1 MRGSAN
7 FFGTITRPVEILK
20 DENTEEELKPK
31 SSRKRKVVIAVV
43 LCLLIAGGYFGM
55 KDLKLLAGR
64 KEKPAPVL
72 RFPVVAEAAGKKDVN
87 VYLPGLGSVTPLN
100 TVTVKTRVDGQ
111 LMEVL
116 FREGQ
121 PVNAGD
127 VLAKIDPRPFQVQLT
142 QAEGQLARDKAS
154 LENAKLDLDR
164 YSSLWAKNLIPKQQ
178 LDTQDALVRQ
188 LEGSIKTDVG
198 QIDSAKLQLTYCRI
212 TSPISG
218 RVGLRSVDPG
228 NIVHATDAN
237 GIVVITQL
245 QPISVI
251 FPIPED
257 NLPQVLARLRAG
269 ARLPVEAYDRD
280 MKRLLGTGYL
290 LTVDNQID
298 PTTGTLR
305 LKAVFPNKDNSL
317 FPNQFVNAKLLVEVV
332 HDAVV
337 VAASAVQR
345 GPQGS
350 FVYVVKPDKTVS
362 MRIVTTGVTQS
373 GETVI
378 TKGVSPEELVVVE
391 GGERLREGARVEV
404 KEQDSGAGRKG
415 A

>member
-1 MRGSAN
+1 MRKRRFCYEAIS
-7 FFGTITRPVEILK
+7 RPVEILEK
-20 DENTEEELKPK
+20 EHIEERQLQPK
-31 SSRKRKVVIAVV
+31 SRKRILVIFAV
-43 LCLLIAGGYFGM
+43 LCLIIAGGYFAM
-55 KDLKLLAGR
+55 TDFKLSAGK
-64 KEKPAPVL
+64 KEKTAPVL

-87 VYLPGLGSVTPLN
+87 VYIPGLGSVTPLN
-100 TVTVKTRVDGQ
+100 TVAVKTRVDGQ

-116 FREGQ
+116 FREGRL
-121 PVNAGD
+121 VNAGD
-127 VLAKIDPRPFQVQLT
+127 LLARIDPRPFQVQLT
-142 QAEGQLARDKAS
+142 QAEGQLARDKAT
-154 LENAKLDLDR
+154 LENARLDRDR
-164 YSSLWAKNLIPKQQ
+164 YSALWAKNLISKQQ
-178 LDTQDALVRQ
+178 LDTQDSLVRQ
-188 LEGSIKTDVG
+188 LEGSVKTDIG

-218 RVGLRSVDPG
+218 RAGLRSVDPG
-228 NIVHATDAN
+228 NIVHATDTS

-257 NLPQVLARLRAG
+257 NLPEVLSRMRTG

-280 MKRLLGTGYL
+280 LKRLLGTGYL

-298 PTTGTLR
+298 PNTGTLR

-317 FPNQFVNAKLLVEVV
+317 FPNQFVNAKLLVEVIR
-332 HDAVV
+332 DAVV
-337 VAASAVQR
+337 VPASAIQR

-362 MRIVTTGVTQS
+362 MRPVTTGVTQA

-378 TKGVSPEELVVVE
+378 TKGISPEELVVVE

-404 KEQDSGAGRKG
+404 KGQDNGAGRRG